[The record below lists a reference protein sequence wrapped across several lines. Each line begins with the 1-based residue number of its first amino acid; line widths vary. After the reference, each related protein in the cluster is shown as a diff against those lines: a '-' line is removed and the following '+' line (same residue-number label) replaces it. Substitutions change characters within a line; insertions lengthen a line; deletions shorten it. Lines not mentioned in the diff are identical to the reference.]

1 MRKEEFAVSRSNLLR
16 WIEDYHWM
24 VETIKEAEMNAADF
38 NVAKIASY
46 GIDSTLPKASGG
58 ISDPV
63 YYEVYRRSHNGGIR
77 IAQYRRKVSEVQ
89 QRIPFVK
96 GDREVEILHR
106 LLDGN
111 SMRAIGKHMKLS
123 STTIF
128 RIRNNILNQMLA

>member
-1 MRKEEFAVSRSNLLR
+1 MVEGQITVSRSSLLR

-24 VETIKEAEMNAADF
+24 IETIKEAEMNTAAF
-38 NVAKIASY
+38 HGAKVASY

-58 ISDPV
+58 VSDPV
-63 YYEVYRRSHNGGIR
+63 FYEVCRRSQYGGLR

-128 RIRNNILNQMLA
+128 RIRNNILNQMLE